1 VAFNA
6 YSASLHLSTDRNSVV
21 LGDVFYATITYDG
34 QSNETPDFSALEK
47 DFQIVSNSTSQSM
60 QSINGRVSRSIQW
73 SLGLIPLHTGKIFLG
88 PIKLDNLVSNRLE
101 IEVKDLSNEVLA
113 PDSKTN
119 SNAPYFK
126 IEQKVDTKSPYLRQQ
141 VTFFVTIYASFN
153 LKNPSLS
160 LANDIQQDWTLT
172 PLLDKPIVRK
182 ETING
187 KQMLVTQYA
196 FAGFP
201 QKSGTIPAPQ
211 FVFNGFYSKGTPFE
225 FSDFDEDLS
234 FFGISFHNVLGQQVP
249 VRMQT
254 KPFTFDV
261 KPIPENFKG
270 NYWLPLSDFTVTADW
285 NNKKEV
291 RVGDAVT
298 RTLKFTATGTEKNL
312 FPTIS
317 LPEATN
323 LKQYPEKPV
332 FKETVHQGQ
341 LVTEAQ
347 INTVYI
353 PTKSGELTIPELR
366 LNWFDVDKNIAKTL
380 VLPAESLSIL
390 PSANS
395 PTSFQNEEEKPEALV
410 QSPLTES
417 IQKQENISKSTLWE
431 HINKLYIGCFFS
443 FLLLLALLVFIFLH
457 HKKTRQS
464 FNNVISSLKHRDYK
478 AVREAL
484 IVWAN
489 QKFAPKVFRNLQDIK
504 QTVQNVSF
512 AEQLDELN
520 KVLYSDRE
528 EIFDIAKFI
537 EIFKKVDRIKRSAKK
552 EETILPE
559 LYD

>member
-1 VAFNA
+1 
-6 YSASLHLSTDRNSVV
+6 
-21 LGDVFYATITYDG
+21 
-34 QSNETPDFSALEK
+34 
-47 DFQIVSNSTSQSM
+47 
-60 QSINGRVSRSIQW
+60 
-73 SLGLIPLHTGKIFLG
+73 
-88 PIKLDNLVSNRLE
+88 
-101 IEVKDLSNEVLA
+101 
-113 PDSKTN
+113 
-119 SNAPYFK
+119 
-126 IEQKVDTKSPYLRQQ
+126 
-141 VTFFVTIYASFN
+141 
-153 LKNPSLS
+153 
-160 LANDIQQDWTLT
+160 
-172 PLLDKPIVRK
+172 
-182 ETING
+182 
-187 KQMLVTQYA
+187 
-196 FAGFP
+196 
-201 QKSGTIPAPQ
+201 
-211 FVFNGFYSKGTPFE
+211 
-225 FSDFDEDLS
+225 
-234 FFGISFHNVLGQQVP
+234 
-249 VRMQT
+249 MQT